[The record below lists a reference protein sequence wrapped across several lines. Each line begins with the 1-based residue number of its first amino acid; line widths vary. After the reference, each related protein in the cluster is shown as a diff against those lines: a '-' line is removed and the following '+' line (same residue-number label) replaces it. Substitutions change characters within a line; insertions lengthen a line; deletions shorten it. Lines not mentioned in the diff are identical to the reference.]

1 MTDRGTI
8 SRLAY
13 TAALTSDLAR
23 PRCITVSEVCDGF
36 RPRSTP
42 KNPFKRGKGRGGTR
56 QFDRLQ
62 RQFEG
67 LQGQF
72 EGLQR
77 LFASLQ
83 RLFSPLQRQF
93 RPTSRQFCIAAVGL

>member
-23 PRCITVSEVCDGF
+23 PRCITVSEVCDG
-36 RPRSTP
+36 
-42 KNPFKRGKGRGGTR
+42 
-56 QFDRLQ
+56 
-62 RQFEG
+62 

-72 EGLQR
+72 AVLQGQ
-77 LFASLQ
+77 FASLQ